1 MATTNLRSGKTGRLT
16 IGAANI
22 PIKSW
27 RVTEKS
33 ELLDVTHTES
43 AGHGEYIAGILDH
56 DVTIAFEVSVSV
68 FPFGTTAIAAGT
80 AVTMSLIEGTSDSNT
95 TWVVSCIP
103 ESLET
108 GIDVRGTISG
118 TINGKVTGAVSTRP
132 TS

>member
-1 MATTNLRSGKTGRLT
+1 MSTTNFRSGKTGRLT

-43 AGHGEYIAGILDH
+43 SGHGEYIAGIQDH
-56 DVTIAFEVSVSV
+56 DVNIAFEVSVSV
-68 FPFGTTAIAAGT
+68 FPFGTTPLAAGT
-80 AVTMSLIEGTSDSNT
+80 AVTMNLIESTADSNT
-95 TWVVSCIP
+95 TWIVSVIP
-103 ESLET
+103 ETLET

-118 TINGKVTGAVSTRP
+118 TCQGKVTGAASTRP